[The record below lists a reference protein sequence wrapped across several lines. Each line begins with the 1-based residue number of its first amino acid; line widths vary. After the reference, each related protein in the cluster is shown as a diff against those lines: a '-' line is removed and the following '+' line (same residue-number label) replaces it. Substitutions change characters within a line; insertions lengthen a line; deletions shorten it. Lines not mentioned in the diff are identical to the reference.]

1 MKKALI
7 IAGALVVTLIAL
19 VLILPSLIDWNQYKG
34 QITEQARL
42 WTGRELVIA
51 GDLDLTVFPSLAL
64 KADDIRFANVAGAT
78 SPDFLALKALRL
90 RLAFLPLLSL
100 EVAVQSVVLVEP
112 TVEFEVLADGRT
124 SLDFESPG
132 NAPGATGGEPGGPSA
147 SDGGITIRLDRV
159 LVEDGTLIYR
169 DAQSGVVNKLERL
182 NAEIQAET
190 LQGPFRATGQATTSG
205 VTIAFEASSGR
216 LNSADRVPIGLS
228 LGIDGVAAAA
238 ALTGALSSRGGA
250 PELEGTLSLEAENL
264 AQVMA
269 ALAPMLGPDAVMSP
283 GPRHPFRL
291 ESSVTASA
299 VGIDL
304 DNIVASLGETRSTGA
319 LNVSLGAVPRADL
332 ALVVGPMDL
341 DKWLAGAPR
350 TSAGDQQTPARAE
363 EGAGEAEAE
372 APAAAAFRLPEG
384 VEGMVDVLI
393 DAVAYKGGVI
403 RKVRVSAALESGELT
418 LNQVAAE
425 LPGGSEITLFG
436 FLAPQDGAPRFEGHI
451 ELTSDNARGLL
462 DWLQIDLAGVPADR
476 LRKLEFKGMVVG
488 TQEEV
493 QISNAEIALDS
504 SNMTGGVTVALRQRP
519 AFGLSMSIDRINLDA
534 YMPPPAAAT
543 EGSGDAGGDGATES
557 GGAPKRSEGLGFAG
571 LNEFD
576 ANLQAN
582 IGRLTYNDT
591 QIQGISFDGTL
602 YAGALTVRNLSVED
616 LAGAQA
622 KLTATVGDFATQPTV
637 KGALDFRAEDLGR
650 LSRLAA
656 LTLPVPPE
664 LLGAVALTGTVDTDG
679 DTMTVDVNLAALGGS
694 ADVAGTLSGLGHA
707 PSYDFA
713 LTLEHPQ
720 PGHLLA
726 IFAAD
731 GEASATDLEAME
743 VAAKVKGGPGGD
755 GGQDI
760 ALDVD
765 LKLAGGT
772 FSGAGTIA
780 GLGARAIYDLDLAAD
795 FPDLVRLVRTLSPDF
810 KPAGQNLGG
819 LKVLAA
825 ASGTDD
831 DLKLSGLQGSIGPVN
846 VKGNAAIG
854 FGGPR
859 PRVDLALSTSEVFVD
874 LFTPASAPESES
886 GGSAGTGQGGGTSAP
901 TAGEAAQRWSSE
913 PIDISFLRDFDGGLK
928 VSMVALTF
936 GKYRI
941 VKPQAEIALADGVA
955 DVRQL
960 TGEIFGGTID
970 AKGRIDGAGQTP
982 GALIELEVSDI
993 DVEAALAALADSD
1006 RATGRVSLETS
1017 LRATGRSESELV
1029 NGLSGQGR
1037 LDGTIRV
1044 ETTGEETAGAILLG
1058 LLASEVRELQGV
1070 AGVAGAAMTAFGT
1083 GPAALS
1089 GTFTI
1094 ERGIARTTDTK
1105 LEGERGIA
1113 NVAGMIDL
1121 PPWVIDMEGTVVL
1134 RESPD
1139 DPFFTARV
1147 RGPMEAPDIKVGG
1160 RALSSATLTPVEGI
1174 LDKLLPGLLGT
1185 QQPAPAAPAT
1195 DPNAP
1200 PQPPQTEEENQSAPT
1215 TEQFIQNILKGLGN

>member
-7 IAGALVVTLIAL
+7 IAGALVMTFIAL

-64 KADDIRFANVAGAT
+64 KADDIRFTNVAGAT

-124 SLDFESPG
+124 SLDFEPPG
-132 NAPGATGGEPGGPSA
+132 NAPGATGAEPGGPSA
-147 SDGGITIRLDRV
+147 SDGSITIRLDRV
-159 LVEDGTLIYR
+159 LIEDGTLIYR
-169 DAQSGVVNKLERL
+169 DAQSGVVNKLEQL
-182 NAEIQAET
+182 NAEIQAAT

-216 LNSADRVPIGLS
+216 LNSADRVPIDLS
-228 LGIDGVAAAA
+228 LGIEGVAAAA
-238 ALTGALSSRGGA
+238 GLTGALSSRGGA
-250 PELEGTLSLEAENL
+250 PEFEGTLSLEAENL
-264 AQVMA
+264 AQVIA
-269 ALAPMLGPDAVMSP
+269 ALAPMLGPDAVVSP

-291 ESSVTASA
+291 EGSVTASA
-299 VGIDL
+299 AGIDL

-319 LNVSLGAVPRADL
+319 LNMSLGAVPRADL

-350 TSAGDQQTPARAE
+350 TRAGDQQTPAHAE
-363 EGAGEAEAE
+363 EGAGEAEGEAE

-393 DAVAYKGGVI
+393 DAVAYKDGVI

-436 FLAPQDGAPRFEGHI
+436 FLAPQDGAPHFEGHI

-488 TQEEV
+488 THEEV

-543 EGSGDAGGDGATES
+543 EGSGDASGDGATES
-557 GGAPKRSEGLGFAG
+557 GSAPKRSEALGFTG

-576 ANLQAN
+576 ANLQVN
-582 IGRLTYNDT
+582 IDRLTYNDT
-591 QIQGISFDGTL
+591 QFQGIRFDGTL

-622 KLTATVGDFATQPTV
+622 KFTATVGDFATQPTV
-637 KGALDFRAEDLGR
+637 KGALDIRAEDLGR

-664 LLGAVALTGTVDTDG
+664 LLGTVALTGTVDTDG
-679 DTMTVDVNLAALGGS
+679 DTMTVDVNLEALGGS
-694 ADVAGTLSGLGHA
+694 ADVAGTFSGLGHT
-707 PSYDFA
+707 PIYDFA

-731 GEASATDLEAME
+731 GEASVTDLEAME

-765 LKLAGGT
+765 LKLAGGN

-780 GLGARAIYDLDLAAD
+780 GLGARAIYDLDLAAN

-819 LKVLAA
+819 LKVFAA

-831 DLKLSGLQGSIGPVN
+831 DLKLSGLQGSIGPMN
-846 VKGNAAIG
+846 VKGNAVIG

-859 PRVDLALSTSEVFVD
+859 PRVDFALSTSEVFLD
-874 LFTPASAPESES
+874 LLTPASAPESET
-886 GGSAGTGQGGGTSAP
+886 GGLASTGQRDGSSAP
-901 TAGEAAQRWSSE
+901 TAGEAAQRWSSA

-941 VKPQAEIALADGVA
+941 VKPQAEIALSDGVA

-970 AKGRIDGAGQTP
+970 ARGRIDGVGQTP
-982 GALIELEVSDI
+982 GALIELEVSDV
-993 DVEAALAALADSD
+993 DVKAALAALADSD

-1044 ETTGEETAGAILLG
+1044 ETTGEETAGVILLG
-1058 LLASEVRELQGV
+1058 LLAREVRELQGV

-1113 NVAGMIDL
+1113 NVAGTIDL
-1121 PPWVIDMEGTVVL
+1121 PPWVIDMDGTVVL
-1134 RESPD
+1134 RESAG

-1185 QQPAPAAPAT
+1185 EQPAPPT

-1200 PQPPQTEEENQSAPT
+1200 PQPPQTEEENQSTPT
-1215 TEQFIQNILKGLGN
+1215 AEQFIQNILKGLGN